1 MAETI
6 DLGLEYRGG
15 VAAPTTEQI
24 GNTPRASATHVLSYP
39 AEQQTLAGSGAW
51 DGAARSIA
59 VGGSGAR
66 TVTLANGSFI
76 GQTVEV
82 FDLNGNASGGT
93 ITVDPDGATTINGSA
108 TSTLTT
114 DYQAKRFRYV
124 AASAWVRMT

>member
-24 GNTPRASATHVLSYP
+24 GNTPRASATQVLSYP
-39 AEQQTLAGSGAW
+39 PEQQTLAGSGTW

-82 FDLNGNASGGT
+82 FDLNGNAASGT
-93 ITVDPDGATTINGSA
+93 ITVDPDGSATINGAS

-114 DYQAKRFRYV
+114 NYQAKCFRYAA
-124 AASAWVRMT
+124 AASWVRMT